1 MVEHFQPILTG
12 TLNHFLQ
19 FLVESDENS
28 SDTDM
33 EEELRALLKPRSP
46 IRLPIGRMHADEE
59 EDKIKSQR

>member
-1 MVEHFQPILTG
+1 M
-12 TLNHFLQ
+12 LNYCLQ